1 MEFAAKYIAYEHF
14 ATTSETVLQSFIVVA
29 LGIPNARQHFQK
41 ELLTNSLAP
50 TSIVKKIDCPFSSVL
65 DVGYKR
71 KIS

>member
-14 ATTSETVLQSFIVVA
+14 AATSETVLQSFIVVA
-29 LGIPNARQHFQK
+29 LDIPNARQHFQK
-41 ELLTNSLAP
+41 ELLTNPLAP
-50 TSIVKKIDCPFSSVL
+50 TYIEKKIDCPFSCVL